1 MMKKYLLLLFILLAP
16 LTTHGAVTYC
26 LPYVIQAPKVGGL
39 VATPTNF
46 PVLIDDTESVLA
58 TVANGGRVQESHGY
72 DITGYSDALCTAQVP
87 LEREIYNATVGRYT
101 GHMKVAALST
111 TTNTTVYL
119 GYGDS
124 SISTDPNLNG
134 TYGATSVWTGY
145 NNVWHLADGT
155 TLSVVDSTGNST
167 ATNNGAGA
175 NVGKI
180 DGALNMNGTNY
191 VDGGSGTRI
200 GNSTFTLSYWVYW
213 DGSSSGG
220 NLDMMGRRQNS
231 NVWFAPLKNVSD
243 GIGYYDGVGVTSW
256 ASTPL
261 SVNTWTH
268 LLFSSNA
275 GTVTLYM
282 NGVNKGTNTPSIT
295 TPAVNFLIGRP
306 DVSNGSVWTGR
317 EDEVR
322 LSATTRTQDWVT
334 TEYNNQSATSTFYTV
349 GAEIP
354 LASVTYTAKLISMVP
369 INLFGQFIMAN

>member
-1 MMKKYLLLLFILLAP
+1 MKKLLLLLLCLIP
-16 LTTHGAVTYC
+16 TTQVFASFGYSQAV
-26 LPYVIQAPKVGGL
+26 VIQASQVGGA

-46 PVLIDDTESVLA
+46 QVDFDVTQSGLK
-58 TVANGGRVQESHGY
+58 TVGNGGHVQNANGY
-72 DITGYSDALCTAQVP
+72 DISMFSDSTCSTQLA
-87 LEREIYNATVGRYT
+87 LERELYNASTGKYT
-101 GHMKVAALST
+101 GWTKVPALST
-111 TTNTTVYL
+111 TTNTTIYL
-119 GYGDS
+119 CYGDS

-145 NNVWHLADGT
+145 NNVWHLPDGT
-155 TLSVVDSTGNST
+155 TLSIVDSTGNST
-167 ATNNGAGA
+167 GTNNGAGA

-213 DGSSSGG
+213 DGSSSGS

-306 DVSNGSVWTGR
+306 DVANGTVWTGR

-322 LSATTRTQDWVT
+322 LSATTRTQDWDT
-334 TEYNNQSATSTFYTV
+334 TEYNNQSATSTFYTL
-349 GAEIP
+349 GAETPIVSFIP
-354 LASVTYTAKLISMVP
+354 R
-369 INLFGQFIMAN
+369 FILTGLLTLKSLLTIQ